1 MNVTREYVLNRL
13 SSILEIPK
21 TDTLCV
27 NLEKS
32 IFNHT
37 VRNID
42 EPSLENKWFSNI
54 YKHKFLQIQYNMLK
68 SPTLK
73 QKIINKDLKT
83 SEVVELKPQHLWPGG
98 PTDKTIED
106 RIVKDLRKAYLAKEN
121 QNQEGFFTCNR
132 CKTKKTTYYQL
143 QTRSADEPMTTF
155 VSCLNCGR
163 NWKC

>member
-1 MNVTREYVLNRL
+1 MNVTREYVLNKL

-42 EPSLENKWFSNI
+42 EPSWENKWFSNM

-106 RIVKDLRKAYLAKEN
+106 RIIKDLRKAYLAKEN

>member
-1 MNVTREYVLNRL
+1 MNVTREYVLKKL
-13 SSILEIPK
+13 SSILEVPK

-37 VRNID
+37 VRNVD
-42 EPSLENKWFSNI
+42 EPSWENKWFSNM

-68 SPTLK
+68 SPSLK
-73 QKIINKDLKT
+73 QKIISKQLKT

-106 RIVKDLRKAYLAKEN
+106 RIIKDLRKAYLAKEN

-155 VSCLNCGR
+155 VSCLSCGK

>member
-42 EPSLENKWFSNI
+42 EPSWENKWFSNI

>member
-1 MNVTREYVLNRL
+1 
-13 SSILEIPK
+13 
-21 TDTLCV
+21 
-27 NLEKS
+27 
-32 IFNHT
+32 
-37 VRNID
+37 
-42 EPSLENKWFSNI
+42 
-54 YKHKFLQIQYNMLK
+54 MLK

-83 SEVVELKPQHLWPGG
+83 NEVVELKPQHLWPGG

-106 RIVKDLRKAYLAKEN
+106 RIIKDLRKAYLAKEN

-155 VSCLNCGR
+155 VSCLNCGK

>member
-42 EPSLENKWFSNI
+42 EPSWENKWFSNI

-132 CKTKKTTYYQL
+132 CKTKKTTYYKL

>member
-42 EPSLENKWFSNI
+42 EPSWENKWFSNI

-83 SEVVELKPQHLWPGG
+83 RDVVELKLQHLCPGG

>member
-42 EPSLENKWFSNI
+42 EPSWENKWFSNI

-83 SEVVELKPQHLWPGG
+83 SEVV
-98 PTDKTIED
+98 
-106 RIVKDLRKAYLAKEN
+106 
-121 QNQEGFFTCNR
+121 
-132 CKTKKTTYYQL
+132 
-143 QTRSADEPMTTF
+143 
-155 VSCLNCGR
+155 
-163 NWKC
+163 

>member
-1 MNVTREYVLNRL
+1 MIREYVISKYAELL
-13 SSILEIPK
+13 DLPK
-21 TDTLCV
+21 EHTLCV

-42 EPSLENKWFSNI
+42 EPSWENKWFSNM

-106 RIVKDLRKAYLAKEN
+106 RIIKDLRKAYLAKEN

>member
-1 MNVTREYVLNRL
+1 MNVTREYVLNKL
-13 SSILEIPK
+13 SSILEVPK

-37 VRNID
+37 VRNVD
-42 EPSLENKWFSNI
+42 EPSWENKWFSNM

-83 SEVVELKPQHLWPGG
+83 SDVVELKPQHLWPGG

-106 RIVKDLRKAYLAKEN
+106 RIIKDLRKAYLAKEN

-155 VSCLNCGR
+155 VSCLNCGK

>member
-1 MNVTREYVLNRL
+1 MNVTREYALNKL
-13 SSILEIPK
+13 SSILEVPK

-37 VRNID
+37 VRNVD
-42 EPSLENKWFSNI
+42 EPSWENKWFSNM

-98 PTDKTIED
+98 PADKTIED
-106 RIVKDLRKAYLAKEN
+106 RIIKDLRKAYLAKEN

-155 VSCLNCGR
+155 VSCLNCGK

>member
-1 MNVTREYVLNRL
+1 MNVTREYVLNKL
-13 SSILEIPK
+13 SSILEVPK

-37 VRNID
+37 VRNVD
-42 EPSLENKWFSNI
+42 EPSWENKWFSNM

-106 RIVKDLRKAYLAKEN
+106 RIIKDLRKAYLAKEN

-155 VSCLNCGR
+155 VSCLNCGK

>member
-42 EPSLENKWFSNI
+42 EPSWENKWFSNI

-155 VSCLNCGR
+155 VTCLNCGNHWR
-163 NWKC
+163 F

>member
-1 MNVTREYVLNRL
+1 
-13 SSILEIPK
+13 
-21 TDTLCV
+21 
-27 NLEKS
+27 
-32 IFNHT
+32 
-37 VRNID
+37 
-42 EPSLENKWFSNI
+42 
-54 YKHKFLQIQYNMLK
+54 MLK

-83 SEVVELKPQHLWPGG
+83 SDVVELKPQHLWPGG

-106 RIVKDLRKAYLAKEN
+106 RIIKDLRKAYLAKEN

-155 VSCLNCGR
+155 VSCLNCGK

>member
-1 MNVTREYVLNRL
+1 MNVTREYVLNKL
-13 SSILEIPK
+13 SSILEVPK

-37 VRNID
+37 VRNVD
-42 EPSLENKWFSNI
+42 EPSWENKWFSNM

-73 QKIINKDLKT
+73 QKIITKQLKT

-106 RIVKDLRKAYLAKEN
+106 RIIKDLRKAYLAKEN

-155 VSCLNCGR
+155 VSCLNCGK

>member
-1 MNVTREYVLNRL
+1 MNVTREYALSKL
-13 SSILEIPK
+13 SSILEVPK

-37 VRNID
+37 VRNVD
-42 EPSLENKWFSNI
+42 EPSWENKWFSNM

-73 QKIINKDLKT
+73 QKIINKDFKT

-106 RIVKDLRKAYLAKEN
+106 RIIKDLRKAYLAKEN

-155 VSCLNCGR
+155 VSCLNCGK